1 MLEWKEF
8 IEALSTCETSDKFV
22 VLMNSI
28 GEKLVISED
37 SKEYS
42 GHEKFKYYKFLRQ
55 GIGLIFI
62 NNNLKRIHLYL
73 TNNQPNYSP
82 YISELPSGIDLSY
95 DKNKIISLLGN
106 PIK

>member
-1 MLEWKEF
+1 MHG
-8 IEALSTCETSDKFV
+8 IE
-22 VLMNSI
+22 
-28 GEKLVISED
+28 
-37 SKEYS
+37 
-42 GHEKFKYYKFLRQ
+42 
-55 GIGLIFI
+55 LILI

-73 TNNQPNYSP
+73 TNNQSNYSP